1 MEKSYSISEILN
13 AVDELHNLKK
23 DKKITKTN
31 PIKKD
36 TSEKNDIPK
45 DTLKLIEDAE
55 KIIKSNLKS
64 E

>member
-13 AVDELHNLKK
+13 AVEELHNLKN
-23 DKKITKTN
+23 DKKFTKTN
-31 PIKKD
+31 PIKEN